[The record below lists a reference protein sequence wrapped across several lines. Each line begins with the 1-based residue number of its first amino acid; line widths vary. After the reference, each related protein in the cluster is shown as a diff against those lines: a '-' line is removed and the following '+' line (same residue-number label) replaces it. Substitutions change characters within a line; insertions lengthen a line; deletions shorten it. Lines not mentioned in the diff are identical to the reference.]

1 MTIPS
6 IVNWLLLIYNYSGQK
21 LITIHIFLGIECLEI
36 FRELK
41 REHKMRTDFSRLHAK
56 FYYFHFIII
65 CPHSVLY
72 ISTRHFL
79 IDPIPNLGMH
89 KYRQTHITI

>member
-41 REHKMRTDFSRLHAK
+41 REHKMRTDSSRLHAK

-65 CPHSVLY
+65 CPRSVLS
-72 ISTRHFL
+72 ISTKHFL

>member
-56 FYYFHFIII
+56 FLLLSFYYYLPSF
-65 CPHSVLY
+65 
-72 ISTRHFL
+72 R
-79 IDPIPNLGMH
+79 LG
-89 KYRQTHITI
+89 RQH